1 MEKVWKALSD
11 KNRRRILDLLRESEM
26 TTGDICSHFKK
37 ITRYGVMKHLGILER
52 AGLIIVKREGK
63 HRWNYINPVPIR
75 EIYER
80 WVRKYEE
87 NWSSYLIQLKNIAE
101 SGTKV
106 LKEEPKKHNIKQ
118 TKPKEM

>member
-11 KNRRRILDLLRESEM
+11 KNRRRILDYLRESEM
-26 TTGDICSHFKK
+26 TTGDICSRFTKL
-37 ITRYGVMKHLGILER
+37 TRYGVMKHLGILEK

-101 SGTKV
+101 SDKKTFSD
-106 LKEEPKKHNIKQ
+106 ESKKHNVKQ
-118 TKPKEM
+118 TKPKEI

>member
-1 MEKVWKALSD
+1 MNMEKVWKALSD
-11 KNRRRILDLLRESEM
+11 KNRRRILDILRESEM
-26 TTGDICSHFKK
+26 TTGGICSHFKK
-37 ITRYGVMKHLGILER
+37 ITRYGVMKHLGILEK

-101 SGTKV
+101 SDK
-106 LKEEPKKHNIKQ
+106 KEFKDDSKKHNHK
-118 TKPKEM
+118 

>member
-1 MEKVWKALSD
+1 
-11 KNRRRILDLLRESEM
+11 
-26 TTGDICSHFKK
+26 
-37 ITRYGVMKHLGILER
+37 MKHLGILEK

-75 EIYER
+75 QIYER

-101 SGTKV
+101 SDKNTIINKS
-106 LKEEPKKHNIKQ
+106 NKQ
-118 TKPKEM
+118 NHK

>member
-11 KNRRRILDLLRESEM
+11 KNRRRILDYLREKEM
-26 TTGDICSHFKK
+26 TTGDLCSHFKK
-37 ITRYGVMKHLGILER
+37 MSRYGVMKNLSILEK

-87 NWSSYLIQLKNIAE
+87 NCSSYLIQLKNIAE
-101 SGTKV
+101 SG
-106 LKEEPKKHNIKQ
+106 KKTITEASNKHKL
-118 TKPKEM
+118 

>member
-11 KNRRRILDLLRESEM
+11 KNRRKILDLLRESEK
-26 TTGDICSHFKK
+26 TTGDLCTHFRKL
-37 ITRYGVMKHLGILER
+37 TRYGVMKHLGILER

-101 SGTKV
+101 SGKKASKAETN
-106 LKEEPKKHNIKQ
+106 KHNIKQ
-118 TKPKEM
+118 SKPKEM

>member
-1 MEKVWKALSD
+1 
-11 KNRRRILDLLRESEM
+11 
-26 TTGDICSHFKK
+26 
-37 ITRYGVMKHLGILER
+37 MKHLGILEKS
-52 AGLIIVKREGK
+52 GLIIVKREGK

-101 SGTKV
+101 SDK
-106 LKEEPKKHNIKQ
+106 KAINDESKKHNTKKI
-118 TKPKEM
+118 KPKEM